1 MIRILRYRTVLRTIH
16 PPEADYLADELHSCA
31 RQVDSYRQEV
41 DRMITDLS
49 TSWSGN
55 QKDAFIASISQVPMR
70 LVYITE
76 MFKNYGD
83 YFHSL
88 QVTVEESV
96 PVTP

>member
-1 MIRILRYRTVLRTIH
+1 MIRTLRYRTILRTIH
-16 PPEADYLADELHSCA
+16 PPEADYLANELRSCA

-41 DRMITDLS
+41 DRMITELG

-55 QKDAFIASISQVPMR
+55 QKDVFVSSISQVPMR
-70 LVYITE
+70 LLYIIE
-76 MFKNYGD
+76 MFKNYAD
-83 YFHSL
+83 FFQNL